1 MNKIF
6 RALTGQAKHERYP
19 TAKVETKYPLVYV
32 FDSVGLCIGTFH
44 RDDVVMDDDQGFA
57 QKAQAL
63 YPAAKSINIKHRNGK
78 VSVVR
83 L

>member
-1 MNKIF
+1 MGNPKM
-6 RALTGQAKHERYP
+6 KRYP
-19 TAKVETKYPLVYV
+19 SAKVERKFPLVYV
-32 FDSVGLCIGTFH
+32 FDSVGLCLGTFH
-44 RDDVVMDDDQGFA
+44 RDDVVMDDDNGFA

-63 YPAAKSINIKHRNGK
+63 YPSAKLINVKHRNGK